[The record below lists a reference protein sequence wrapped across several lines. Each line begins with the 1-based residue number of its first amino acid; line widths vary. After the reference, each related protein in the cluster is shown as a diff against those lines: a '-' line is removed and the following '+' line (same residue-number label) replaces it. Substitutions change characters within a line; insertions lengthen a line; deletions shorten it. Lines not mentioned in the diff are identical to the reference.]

1 MAQQITNPEEKLS
14 YYRKAADEA
23 ERSASRA
30 TDPDVHMAYLAIM
43 RTWIYLA
50 DELERE
56 MALAGNGAPM
66 IDQSDEVF
74 VPPSANS
81 PAHKSR

>member
-1 MAQQITNPEEKLS
+1 MPHRIANPEEKLR

-23 ERSASRA
+23 EQNADRA
-30 TDPDVHMAYLAIM
+30 TDPDVKMAYLGIM

-56 MALAGNGAPM
+56 MALGGHEGSI
-66 IDQSDEVF
+66 IDESDDVF
-74 VPPSANS
+74 VPPPVKG
-81 PAHKSR
+81 PAHKTR

>member
-1 MAQQITNPEEKLS
+1 MAQQITNPREKIR

-23 ERSASRA
+23 ERSAIAA
-30 TDPDVHMAYLAIM
+30 TDADVRRAYLAIM

-56 MALAGNGAPM
+56 LALTGSM
-66 IDQSDEVF
+66 IDQSDDEF
-74 VPPSANS
+74 LVPPRVKGA
-81 PAHKSR
+81 AHRSR

>member
-1 MAQQITNPEEKLS
+1 MAHRITNPEEKLS

-23 ERSASRA
+23 ERNADRA
-30 TDPDVHMAYLAIM
+30 TDPDVQMAYLGIM

-56 MALAGNGAPM
+56 MALAGYVGSTN
-66 IDQSDEVF
+66 DESDDVF
-74 VPPSANS
+74 VPPSVKGT
-81 PAHKSR
+81 AHKSR